1 MSDPKQLIA
10 QAESLQKPQSGFMLL
25 FTGSSNSYRMEE
37 ATDLYVQAANTYRL
51 NKDFNSAGKLYVKA
65 SEIQEKL
72 GNHNDVANHLV
83 EAYKCFKGVSPQDA
97 ISSLKK
103 AVHIFL
109 TQNGQFRRAANF
121 MGDLGELYESVGDTD
136 NAIASY
142 EQAGDYFQTDR
153 AEALSNKSYL
163 KSADLC
169 ALSGDYKKAVELY
182 DIVIRQLLGNNLTRF
197 SMKDYFFKVILC
209 VLAMDDVIEARKRN
223 ETFLGDEPTWESTR
237 EYKLV
242 GEILEAID
250 QGDIDGF
257 QDKVFEFDQFS
268 KLDRLKTQLL
278 LKIKDTVDKDDDDLL

>member
-25 FTGSSNSYRMEE
+25 FTGSSNSYRLEE
-37 ATDLYVQAANTYRL
+37 ATDLYVQAANMYRL
-51 NKDFNSAGKLYVKA
+51 KKDFNSAGKLYVKA
-65 SEIQEKL
+65 SEIQDKL

-83 EAYKCFKGVSPQDA
+83 EAYKCFKGVSPQDG
-97 ISSLKK
+97 ITSLKK

-121 MGDLGELYESVGDTD
+121 MGDLGELYESVGDTE
-136 NAIASY
+136 NAISSY

-153 AEALSNKSYL
+153 AEALSNKAYL

-169 ALSGDYKKAVELY
+169 ALQGDYKKAVELY
-182 DIVIRQLLGNNLTRF
+182 DTVIKQLLGNNLTRF

-209 VLAMDDVIEARKRN
+209 VLAMDDIIEARKRN
-223 ETFLGDEPTWESTR
+223 DTFLGDEPTWESTR

-242 GEILEAID
+242 NEILESID

-268 KLDRLKTQLL
+268 KLDKLKTQLL
-278 LKIKDTVDKDDDDLL
+278 LKIKDTVDKDDEDLL